1 MKKRFLS
8 IALTL
13 AMVLSM
19 AVGCGS
25 SKSDSADSKKE
36 ESAKTEA
43 SADTESNQILFNG
56 SSTLAPVITSMA
68 TTFFDTY
75 GTWDAY
81 DSSLPK
87 EDIAIYVS
95 AGGSGQ
101 GTKAVIDGT
110 ATFGMVARSVKDEEK
125 EAIKDEKEYQV
136 GIDALTIAVNPA
148 NPVNDVLDNLTTEQ
162 IVGLFSGEY
171 ATWKDLDSSL
181 PDEEVVVIT
190 RDINGGAHEVFQKN
204 IMGDTEVKADANQYA
219 IGYASFGVANQNEG
233 KVTPLK
239 VNGVAA
245 TKENILDG
253 SYIIQRPLL
262 LVGSGDPT
270 DVQQAFLD
278 YVLGDEGQ
286 KTVEDMGFIPMK

>member
-13 AMVLSM
+13 AMVSSM

-87 EDIAIYVS
+87 EDIAIYV
-95 AGGSGQ
+95 
-101 GTKAVIDGT
+101 
-110 ATFGMVARSVKDEEK
+110 
-125 EAIKDEKEYQV
+125 
-136 GIDALTIAVNPA
+136 
-148 NPVNDVLDNLTTEQ
+148 
-162 IVGLFSGEY
+162 
-171 ATWKDLDSSL
+171 
-181 PDEEVVVIT
+181 
-190 RDINGGAHEVFQKN
+190 
-204 IMGDTEVKADANQYA
+204 
-219 IGYASFGVANQNEG
+219 
-233 KVTPLK
+233 
-239 VNGVAA
+239 
-245 TKENILDG
+245 
-253 SYIIQRPLL
+253 
-262 LVGSGDPT
+262 
-270 DVQQAFLD
+270 QQADPDREPKPLSMELQHL
-278 YVLGDEGQ
+278 VWLQEA
-286 KTVEDMGFIPMK
+286 